1 MKTRYVFPAILI
13 IAIVGLV
20 GFVIATVVGSTQS
33 KTSHEYRIVIPA
45 GTGDRIAAGENPAIV
60 PPEIHLTLGEKDTLV
75 IENRDTVGH
84 TIGDFWVGTGETVR
98 QKFQTPGVYLG
109 LCTVHPAQQI
119 QIIVS
124 DKEG

>member
-1 MKTRYVFPAILI
+1 MKRRYLLPILI
-13 IAIVGLV
+13 VLMVIGLV
-20 GFVIATVVGSTQS
+20 GFVVATVVGSTQS
-33 KTSHEYRIVIPA
+33 KESHEYRIVIPA
-45 GTGDRIAAGENPAIV
+45 GTGDRIAAGDDPNIV
-60 PPEIHLTLGEKDTLV
+60 PLEIHLTLGEKDTLV

-84 TIGDFWVGTGETVR
+84 TIGDFWVGTGETLR
-98 QKFQTPGVYLG
+98 QKFQIPGVYLG

>member
-1 MKTRYVFPAILI
+1 MKTRYVLPAI
-13 IAIVGLV
+13 IAIVVIGLV

-33 KTSHEYRIVIPA
+33 KESHEYRIVIPA
-45 GTGDRIAAGENPAIV
+45 GTGDRIAAGEDPDIV
-60 PPEIHLTLGEKDTLV
+60 PLEIRLTIGEKDTLV

-84 TIGDFWVGTGETVR
+84 TIGDFWVGTGETLR
-98 QKFQTPGVYLG
+98 QKFHTPGVYLG

-124 DKEG
+124 DKG